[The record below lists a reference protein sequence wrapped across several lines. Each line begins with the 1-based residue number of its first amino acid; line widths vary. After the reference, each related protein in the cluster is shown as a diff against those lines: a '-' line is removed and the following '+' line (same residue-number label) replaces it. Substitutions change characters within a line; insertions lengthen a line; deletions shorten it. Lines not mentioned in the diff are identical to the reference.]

1 MHSDLSQLL
10 IKKKTNQQQKLKKQ
24 AANLLNINSILHL
37 RTQYSNRGGGKSLVL
52 PAETEERVKRRALS
66 ACQDNLRKVVDLERK
81 LPQMAEFF
89 ATGKKDNARQLFSE
103 IKLGEEEVIKAR
115 RLVSQELAEIG
126 AILVSREDFLRFTNL
141 TSEIADFAEGV
152 AFYLVQLM
160 EYNWSVPGDIRQ
172 ELVKLSG
179 AVLDSVL
186 KLRETMMTLTYGP
199 TKTLEKAK
207 DVEIAE
213 RIVDDI
219 YRALVLRV
227 LNSKLDVPVILLL
240 KDVLQMLENSADK
253 AEDAADAAR
262 TLSFIM

>member
-1 MHSDLSQLL
+1 
-10 IKKKTNQQQKLKKQ
+10 
-24 AANLLNINSILHL
+24 
-37 RTQYSNRGGGKSLVL
+37 LVL
-52 PAETEERVKRRALS
+52 PAETEERVKRRALN

-81 LPQMAEFF
+81 MPQMVEFF
-89 ATGKKDNARQLFSE
+89 ATGKKDSARQLFSE

-141 TSEIADFAEGV
+141 TSEIADFSEGI
-152 AFYLVQLM
+152 AFYLVEIM
-160 EYNWSVPGDIRQ
+160 EHNWTVSSDIKRD
-172 ELVKLSG
+172 LVKLSE

-219 YRALVLRV
+219 YRALAIKV

-240 KDVLQMLENSADK
+240 RDVLQLLENSADK